1 MNYQLKINDK
11 SFDVTIASMSGSS
24 AKVLVNGKSYDVQ
37 IGPGIHTEATAT
49 VQPGPTGALAVSSPV
64 PQTAKAHPAVSSGI
78 AEGEAIL
85 APMPGLILEVK
96 VKVGQMLVAGET
108 VAVMEAM
115 KMENSLTTHVTGSV
129 KEIYVEKGKQV
140 STGDLILIV
149 G

>member
-11 SFDVTIASMSGSS
+11 SFDVTIASISGSL
-24 AKVLVNGKSYDVQ
+24 ARVLVNGNSYDVQ
-37 IGPGIHTEATAT
+37 IGPTQNPT
-49 VQPGPTGALAVSSPV
+49 VAAPV
-64 PQTAKAHPAVSSGI
+64 PAGASTTCSPASQAAALKPSGNSGV

-85 APMPGLILEVK
+85 APMPGLILDVK
-96 VKVGQMLVAGET
+96 VKVGQVVVAGET

-129 KEIYVEKGKQV
+129 KEIHVEKGKEV
-140 STGDLILIV
+140 STGDLILII